1 MKSEKID
8 PQPFQRTARAAFH
21 RTAISLAALIS
32 LMMAGFVPSV
42 SGQSTATVTG
52 TVMDQS
58 GAVVPGAD
66 VQLIDEKSG
75 DVRRT
80 VSNRE
85 GYFTISA
92 VQAKTYKLRVELTG
106 FQAWER
112 LGIEVH
118 PGDKINISDIQ
129 LQAGAQNQTITVS
142 ATSNEIISVDSG
154 EKSALITA
162 KQIQNL
168 SIIGRDATELL
179 KILPGLVPTRGGVE
193 NRAGF
198 TGEVIGINGNG
209 AGGKQSAIGNYSA
222 NGGRPDAIDIVSDGS
237 HVSDPGCN
245 CASPV
250 SPNVEMIQEF
260 KVQGASFAAENSKG
274 PVVVSSVSKSGGS
287 DLHGE
292 AYYYGRRHELNSNDW
307 LANRS
312 QLPRPNS
319 DFSFP
324 GFNVGGPVL
333 IPGTSFNKDRNKL
346 FFFVAAEWTR
356 QAIDTGTKRTIVP
369 TETMINGDFTDEAYL
384 KTLAR
389 AGVNAV
395 PTKNGFGDGAAG
407 TTRGMVTNPALI
419 DPGAQPLM
427 RLYPSPN
434 RDPLAN
440 DGFNWVANEVVQQN
454 MNQQLVRID
463 YAISDNTKL
472 YARYNRQRE
481 VQPFKY
487 GLWWDSSDVPYPSN
501 IVAPNASDSIS
512 ANLTH
517 VFNPSLTNEFTFG

>member
-1 MKSEKID
+1 MKTDTRVITHERSQIG
-8 PQPFQRTARAAFH
+8 
-21 RTAISLAALIS
+21 SLLAGCILSLLVTLIPPAAL
-32 LMMAGFVPSV
+32 
-42 SGQSTATVTG
+42 GQSTSTVTG

-58 GAVVPGAD
+58 KAVVPGAD
-66 VQLIDEKSG
+66 VLLVDEKSG

-80 VSNRE
+80 VSNGE

-92 VQAKTYKLRVELTG
+92 VQPKTYKLRIEFTG

-112 LGIEVH
+112 VGIEVH

-129 LQAGAQNQTITVS
+129 LMAGAQSETVTVS
-142 ATSNEIISVDSG
+142 AESYTIIPVDSG

-179 KILPGLVPTRGGVE
+179 KILPGLVPTGSGIE

-222 NGGRPDAIDIVSDGS
+222 NGGRVDAIDIVSDGT

-260 KVQGASFAAENSKG
+260 KVQGAAFSAENSKG

-287 DLHGE
+287 AFHGE
-292 AYYYGRRHELNSNDW
+292 AYYYGRRAALNANDW

-312 QLPRPNS
+312 GLPRPESNY
-319 DFSFP
+319 SFP
-324 GFNVGGPVL
+324 GFNIGGPVL

-346 FFFVAAEWTR
+346 FFFFGAEWVR
-356 QAIDTGTKRTIVP
+356 QGIDTGTNRAIVP
-369 TETMINGDFTDEAYL
+369 TPAMINGDFTDAAYIKSL
-384 KTLAR
+384 NR
-389 AGVNAV
+389 GGVQNVPNA
-395 PTKNGFGDGAAG
+395 NGFVNGVLTSAS
-407 TTRGMVTNPALI
+407 LI
-419 DPGAQPLM
+419 DKSAQALM
-427 RLYPSPN
+427 
-434 RDPLAN
+434 
-440 DGFNWVANEVVQQN
+440 
-454 MNQQLVRID
+454 
-463 YAISDNTKL
+463 
-472 YARYNRQRE
+472 
-481 VQPFKY
+481 
-487 GLWWDSSDVPYPSN
+487 
-501 IVAPNASDSIS
+501 
-512 ANLTH
+512 
-517 VFNPSLTNEFTFG
+517 